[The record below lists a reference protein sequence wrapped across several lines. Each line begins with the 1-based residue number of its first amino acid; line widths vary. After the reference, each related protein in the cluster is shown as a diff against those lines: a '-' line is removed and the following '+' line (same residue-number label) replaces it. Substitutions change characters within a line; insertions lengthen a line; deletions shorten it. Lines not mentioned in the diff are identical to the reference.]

1 MGVTYGFHSAPPC
14 KGSLPSV
21 GTRRRRKDG
30 QGGTVL
36 VRTASSDW
44 SRLWGSSSSIEGGKE
59 GRREALG
66 RTVEKIHRV
75 GRMVP

>member
-1 MGVTYGFHSAPPC
+1 MGGTCGFHSAPPC
-14 KGSLPSV
+14 KGSHPSV
-21 GTRRRRKDG
+21 GTHRRRRDG

-36 VRTASSDW
+36 VRTSSSDW

-66 RTVEKIHRV
+66 RTVEKVYRV